1 MPQITFDPLPV
12 LKEGEGLEEND
23 NVAINI
29 VDGHNS
35 WTVVRRKKKNKKK
48 KDTLS
53 EKWTKQQK
61 ENFERFGDIWYQE
74 PYDNYR
80 VADHDTPA
88 AQAPQPQAQVQQ
100 QPVLQQQPAGLPQPP
115 VLPPQ
120 QPVAVPPQL
129 LAPQPVPA
137 APLQPPQGVQP
148 PAPKIVITP
157 PPHQRTPTIQKRRL
171 EAIPED
177 DEATGSRRPKI
188 EAEDVPEAQGAAGGG
203 PPKTLD
209 QLGRRGREDSD
220 SDTDER
226 LRDVFEKLNL
236 TPEHELFVASPASS
250 EDEFPVFKTAPST
263 PTTPKPAPPSP
274 KGAQAGPP
282 SQRTRQMEKDFANT
296 QYKRLLEAE
305 ALEKKKKKELAQEI
319 KNRKK
324 AEDEIV
330 KAIYKQSLENEI
342 KEKQRLKQLK
352 KEKK

>member
-1 MPQITFDPLPV
+1 
-12 LKEGEGLEEND
+12 
-23 NVAINI
+23 
-29 VDGHNS
+29 
-35 WTVVRRKKKNKKK
+35 
-48 KDTLS
+48 
-53 EKWTKQQK
+53 
-61 ENFERFGDIWYQE
+61 
-74 PYDNYR
+74 
-80 VADHDTPA
+80 
-88 AQAPQPQAQVQQ
+88 
-100 QPVLQQQPAGLPQPP
+100 
-115 VLPPQ
+115 
-120 QPVAVPPQL
+120 
-129 LAPQPVPA
+129 
-137 APLQPPQGVQP
+137 LQPPQGVQP

-296 QYKRLLEAE
+296 LYKRALEAE

-324 AEDEIV
+324 AEDKIV

>member
-1 MPQITFDPLPV
+1 
-12 LKEGEGLEEND
+12 
-23 NVAINI
+23 
-29 VDGHNS
+29 
-35 WTVVRRKKKNKKK
+35 
-48 KDTLS
+48 
-53 EKWTKQQK
+53 
-61 ENFERFGDIWYQE
+61 
-74 PYDNYR
+74 
-80 VADHDTPA
+80 
-88 AQAPQPQAQVQQ
+88 
-100 QPVLQQQPAGLPQPP
+100 
-115 VLPPQ
+115 
-120 QPVAVPPQL
+120 VPPQL
-129 LAPQPVPA
+129 LAPQPVPVV
-137 APLQPPQGVQP
+137 PLQPPQGVQP

-209 QLGRRGREDSD
+209 QPGRRGREDSD

-305 ALEKKKKKELAQEI
+305 ALEKKKKKELA
-319 KNRKK
+319 
-324 AEDEIV
+324 
-330 KAIYKQSLENEI
+330 
-342 KEKQRLKQLK
+342 KEKEAKLKQERERSKAVYRQLVEAEKSERKIKKELK
-352 KEKK
+352 KEK